1 MTILNCRLAA
11 MQLDSSR
18 LYKWIRE
25 HNKNRVEQA
34 IETFTLSCAGYCVA
48 TFILGIGDRNP
59 DNIMVKEDGQIFH
72 IDFGH
77 FLGHYKKK
85 FGIVRE
91 RVPFVLTEDF
101 LLVISKGKENPTK
114 SEEFAQ
120 FQELCGKAYL
130 ALRRHS
136 NLLITLFMM
145 MLPSGITE
153 LQTIEDVSYLRQ
165 TLAVEK
171 DDKEALEY
179 FQNVFNDA
187 YKGAWTTKLD
197 WFFHSVRHGVN

>member
-1 MTILNCRLAA
+1 
-11 MQLDSSR
+11 MQKSSKHFYDSDNNSALCLHFDLIRNLDVPYTVS
-18 LYKWIRE
+18 Y
-25 HNKNRVEQA
+25 
-34 IETFTLSCAGYCVA
+34 Y
-48 TFILGIGDRNP
+48 
-59 DNIMVKEDGQIFH
+59 IF
-72 IDFGH
+72 
-77 FLGHYKKK
+77 
-85 FGIVRE
+85 R
-91 RVPFVLTEDF
+91 
-101 LLVISKGKENPTK
+101 GKQDPKK

-153 LQTIEDVSYLRQ
+153 LQSINDVSYLRQ

-171 DDKEALEY
+171 DEKEALEY

-197 WFFHSVRHGVN
+197 WFCKYTWS